1 MVHTENKPTLIIAS
15 RQFMCRFGIKT
26 MLSAIGID
34 QDIIEMN
41 DYKNLLQE
49 LGKENPV
56 NYLILSDDILP
67 DPKPDSLAKIEKL
80 DDEIK
85 IMVMGV
91 DLKKDNTQSYQILNA
106 DNQKEVLDELQEF
119 FSDSENSGE
128 SVIPDVLSE
137 REIDVLKAVAQG
149 YSNKEIAEKLFIST
163 NTVITHRKNITD
175 KLGIKTIAGLTVYAI
190 MKKIID
196 TDNVKM

>member
-1 MVHTENKPTLIIAS
+1 MVHTENKSTLIIAS

-26 MLSAIGID
+26 MLSVLGIEP
-34 QDIIEMN
+34 DIIELN
-41 DYKNLLQE
+41 DFKGIVQK
-49 LGKENPV
+49 LGRENPV
-56 NYLILSDDILP
+56 TYLIMSDDILP
-67 DPKPDSLAKIEKL
+67 EPKVASLDKIKKL
-80 DDEIK
+80 DAGVK
-85 IMVMGV
+85 IMVIGV
-91 DLKKDNTQSYQILNA
+91 DLKKDKSKPYHILNA

-119 FSDSENSGE
+119 FNESENTLDSD
-128 SVIPDVLSE
+128 IPDVLSD

-190 MKKIID
+190 MKKIIEPED
-196 TDNVKM
+196 VRM